1 MNSDK
6 RIKKVF
12 AKVELNY
19 IIDILKNSQE
29 VGYRLKNLSMNEN
42 DENAFMRKTHY
53 NAIDYAV
60 KKLDE
65 IKEDL

>member
-42 DENAFMRKTHY
+42 DENAFMRNNHY